1 MERREGD
8 TMAHAKRVDQKVR
21 HAMWAV
27 TMFEDLADRRDRDP
41 EKLRRLAQL
50 VARKAGALAQA
61 LGRE

>member
-1 MERREGD
+1 
-8 TMAHAKRVDQKVR
+8 MANATRVDRKVR

-27 TMFEDLADRRDRDP
+27 TMFEHQADRRDRDP

-50 VARKAGALAQA
+50 VADKAGALAEA